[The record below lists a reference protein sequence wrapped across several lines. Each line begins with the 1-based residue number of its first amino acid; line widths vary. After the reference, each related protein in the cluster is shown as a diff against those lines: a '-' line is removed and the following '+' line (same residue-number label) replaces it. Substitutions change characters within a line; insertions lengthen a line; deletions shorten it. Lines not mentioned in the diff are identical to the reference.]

1 MAQPS
6 LEFYSSLV
14 RNIEGECSFLRISGD
29 FLVAGSNSGQ
39 VGCWSI
45 SSGSEFWRVEFEG
58 PCSNSDS
65 FGEVLYFTES
75 NKIHSIDINSGE
87 VLWSVELQ
95 GSSDFVRCTSE
106 YLWVTSSVYNFEIQ
120 DYSEGAVWK
129 LGLDGTVIQS
139 WKTEGRAWALSSVEG
154 RALLG
159 LSRPNCGYAT
169 VSELSD
175 IKYVSLENENP
186 VTVGND
192 DGDQRVFLG
201 HSKGGVTEICSGES
215 TSLSMADSSV
225 SAIEFN
231 GGLVAGLESGEVFVG
246 EGFGSWSTDIGGS
259 VETVSIGP
267 SLDGETGIWP

>member
-1 MAQPS
+1 M
-6 LEFYSSLV
+6 
-14 RNIEGECSFLRISGD
+14 
-29 FLVAGSNSGQ
+29 
-39 VGCWSI
+39 
-45 SSGSEFWRVEFEG
+45 
-58 PCSNSDS
+58 
-65 FGEVLYFTES
+65 LYFTES

-192 DGDQRVFLG
+192 DGDQRDFQ
-201 HSKGGVTEICSGES
+201 VTLLMVI
-215 TSLSMADSSV
+215 
-225 SAIEFN
+225 
-231 GGLVAGLESGEVFVG
+231 
-246 EGFGSWSTDIGGS
+246 
-259 VETVSIGP
+259 
-267 SLDGETGIWP
+267 